1 MDLKILSDAV
11 SKEIVKTEKFSKLN
25 MKVNNLENQIPDAS
39 TLIQRNQY
47 KTNKQNV
54 GGKLEMLIKNTWQ

>member
-1 MDLKILSDAV
+1 MDLNILSDAV

-25 MKVNNLENQIPDAS
+25 MKVNNLENQIPDTS

-54 GGKLEMLIKNTWQ
+54 GEKLEMLIKNTWQ

>member
-1 MDLKILSDAV
+1 MDLNILSDAV

-54 GGKLEMLIKNTWQ
+54 GEKLEMLIKNTWQ

>member
-25 MKVNNLENQIPDAS
+25 MKVNNLENQIPDVS
-39 TLIQRNQY
+39 TLIQRNQC

-54 GGKLEMLIKNTWQ
+54 GEKLEMLIKNTWQ

>member
-54 GGKLEMLIKNTWQ
+54 GEKLEMLIKNTWQ

>member
-1 MDLKILSDAV
+1 MDLNILSDAV

-39 TLIQRNQY
+39 TLIQRNQC

-54 GGKLEMLIKNTWQ
+54 GEKLEMLIKNTWQ